1 MICDMKTISLA
12 TMALAAMVLF
22 GGTAAAQTPGGTLKI
37 TSPAFQNGAMI
48 PAKYS
53 CDADK
58 VNPPLVFAGVPAS
71 AKSLALIID
80 DPDVPKTMIPTG
92 EFVHW
97 LLWDIPASSK
107 GIPEADKSAST
118 SGLNGTGK
126 PGYYPMCPPDREHR
140 YFFKLYAL
148 DSTLGSA
155 KITNKEELL
164 AAMKGH
170 TVAQAELMAR
180 YPKKR

>member
-1 MICDMKTISLA
+1 MKKIAFLS
-12 TMALAAMVLF
+12 TMAVALLALH
-22 GGTAAAQTPGGTLKI
+22 AAAQGPAGTLKI
-37 TSPAFQNGAMI
+37 ASPAFKNGEMI

-58 VNPPLVFAGVPAS
+58 VNPALEFSGVPAS

-80 DPDVPKTMIPTG
+80 DPDVPKTLVPTG

-97 LLWDIPASSK
+97 LVWDIAPTSK
-107 GIPEADKSAST
+107 GIPEADKSAAT
-118 SGLNGTGK
+118 MGLNGTGK

-148 DSTLGSA
+148 DKMLGGA
-155 KITNKEELL
+155 KITNKAELL
-164 AAMKGH
+164 AAMQGH
-170 TVAQAELMAR
+170 IVGQAELMGR
-180 YPKKR
+180 YPRKKG